1 MRGWACGCLIGSCG
15 SPNLRKTRNSLS
27 APLRVLVTRQNTY
40 PARAYPV
47 STEGL
52 ASLRITDLI
61 VKGLAELGHEV
72 HYQVQLDK
80 IPLPEGVCWVS
91 NGSAPTVDITHRQ
104 KVDLHVRKSDFP
116 QPWVRTCHTDLGE
129 RGVDRSLA
137 QDNWIFV
144 SRTLAETYGSSR
156 YVVNGID
163 PSEFIYSESKDD
175 YLLFVGCLDRAA
187 QKGLDVAVSLAIK
200 TGIRLLV
207 GGSAVSDEANATIQ
221 AQCKH
226 ANIELL
232 GEVQGLQKAELFAGA
247 RAFLFPTQHNEA
259 FGTVMAE
266 ALVSGTPV
274 ICSNQG
280 ACRELISP
288 DVGFVCTTEQDYLSA
303 IDHVHEIKPSACR
316 EKVMREYHYLRMAN
330 DYVEQYRQEIERTH
344 TEACRST
351 A

>member
-1 MRGWACGCLIGSCG
+1 M
-15 SPNLRKTRNSLS
+15 S
-27 APLRVLVTRQNTY
+27 APLRILVTRQNTY

-72 HYQVQLDK
+72 HYQVQLDQ
-80 IPLPEGVCWVS
+80 ISLPEGVRWVA
-91 NGSAPTVDITHRQ
+91 NGSLPSVDITHRQ
-104 KVDLHVRKSDFP
+104 KVDLQVRKSDFP

-129 RGVDRSLA
+129 RGIDRGLA

-144 SRTLAETYGSSR
+144 SRTLAQTYGSSR

-175 YLLFVGCLDRAA
+175 YLLFVACLDRAA
-187 QKGLDVAVSLAIK
+187 QKGLDVAISLAVK
-200 TGIRLLV
+200 TGLRLLV
-207 GGSAVSDEANATIQ
+207 GGSAVSDEANAAIRE
-221 AQCKH
+221 QCRH

-232 GEVQGLQKAELFAGA
+232 GEVQGKRKAELFAGA

-259 FGTVMAE
+259 FGTVMTE

-280 ACRELISP
+280 ACQELISP
-288 DVGFVCTTEQDYLSA
+288 DVGFVCATEQDYFAA
-303 IDHVHEIKPSACR
+303 IDRVKEIKPSACR
-316 EKVMREYHYLRMAN
+316 EKVMREYHYLRMAK
-330 DYVEQYRQEIERTH
+330 DYVEQYRQEIVRAH
-344 TEACRST
+344 TEAHSST

>member
-1 MRGWACGCLIGSCG
+1 M
-15 SPNLRKTRNSLS
+15 S
-27 APLRVLVTRQNTY
+27 APLRILVTRQNTY

-72 HYQVQLDK
+72 HYQVQLDQ
-80 IPLPEGVCWVS
+80 ISLPEGVRWVA
-91 NGSAPTVDITHRQ
+91 NGSLPSVDITHRQ
-104 KVDLHVRKSDFP
+104 KVDLQVRKSDFP

-129 RGVDRSLA
+129 RGIDRGLA

-144 SRTLAETYGSSR
+144 SRTLAQTYGSSR

-175 YLLFVGCLDRAA
+175 YLLFVACLDRAA
-187 QKGLDVAVSLAIK
+187 QKGLDVAISLAVK
-200 TGIRLLV
+200 TGLRLLV
-207 GGSAVSDEANATIQ
+207 GGSAVSDEANAAIRE
-221 AQCKH
+221 QCRH

-232 GEVQGLQKAELFAGA
+232 GEVQGKRKAELFAGA

-259 FGTVMAE
+259 FGTVMTE

-280 ACRELISP
+280 ACQELISP
-288 DVGFVCTTEQDYLSA
+288 DVGFVCATEQDYFAA
-303 IDHVHEIKPSACR
+303 IDRVKEIKPSACR
-316 EKVMREYHYLRMAN
+316 EKVMREYHYLRMAK
-330 DYVEQYRQEIERTH
+330 DYVEQYRQEIERAH
-344 TEACRST
+344 TEAHSST